1 MLHLKENHIL
11 FDQRE
16 AFADK
21 SITVALTQTQCSAVK
36 LFILGKYA
44 QDQFDL
50 DERAS
55 KEVYLQGIRL
65 K

>member
-1 MLHLKENHIL
+1 MCNWLMDPELWLPRRSEKIISD
-11 FDQRE
+11 F
-16 AFADK
+16 K
-21 SITVALTQTQCSAVK
+21 SMRKWNIV
-36 LFILGKYA
+36 LGKYA